1 MNFYY
6 SYNPILIIKTS
17 DNGES
22 ERQETLIGKV
32 QKNDFLP
39 MPTGFSLNIGTKEPP
54 YEERKRYYRNSSS
67 VSQVSAVQAQT
78 SASCCRTPSDCSD
91 RILRH
96 CDRFKNSSNRVPVH
110 KTVMGKNKTL
120 TPSAAWHKGFYIM
133 FGLRLHDMSK
143 TSHLSR
149 LVLMQRY
156 NKNLYINL
164 KVFVCKLF
172 IVKIIHNL
180 PCNYVYKFLTKIFYN
195 TKYCRKSAA
204 IGFSNL
210 HQVTDYK
217 SLKYICPQFPV
228 LKVVGLNPTG
238 VTNLQVIEN
247 QLITNISSR
256 YFEHPP

>member
-110 KTVMGKNKTL
+110 KTVMGKKKTL

-149 LVLMQRY
+149 LVTLQKY
-156 NKNLYINL
+156 NDYLKRATSVNCVLTFRVDICNSGFRRIAARFKSLIYNYIHINDICKNANT
-164 KVFVCKLF
+164 
-172 IVKIIHNL
+172 IVVLNVVGSSPTVH
-180 PCNYVYKFLTKIFYN
+180 PT
-195 TKYCRKSAA
+195 RKSYDYQLVM
-204 IGFSNL
+204 GFRVS
-210 HQVTDYK
+210 
-217 SLKYICPQFPV
+217 IIIP
-228 LKVVGLNPTG
+228 
-238 VTNLQVIEN
+238 I
-247 QLITNISSR
+247 
-256 YFEHPP
+256 PP